1 MRKIYILLFTL
12 AAACCFTGCTRED
25 AVETAGNG
33 DVIIRLEVDGLETK
47 SAANADENYVESL
60 QVLVFKDV
68 NAAPAKYLTPVI
80 TAGAGPFE
88 QSYAT
93 LTDFGGFS
101 AAELK
106 DAVVF
111 AVANYAT
118 SLSSVTSLADAKSKV
133 VNADGFLDDTAEGWK
148 VKANPRFVMTAQGG
162 FTMGTGS
169 DAGKAVASLTLRRLA
184 SKVSIQITYASVDP
198 ENPIVTE
205 DEANKTKTVW
215 TPMTEGNVRVYLSNA
230 VNNGKL
236 EGNADT
242 PVLFTYA
249 DNHPE
254 GEGTLSSSAFYT
266 YPTTWASD
274 SDNAPFI
281 KIIQPWS
288 YKTIKYEGTSASP
301 TNPVVIDQNVVELY
315 YKVMFPGITSL
326 AANTWYQPTVTLNV
340 LGGESN
346 RNMVELSTTGFD
358 ILPWGSVS
366 AGAGGLSPIVIESAK
381 YIAVERENTIV
392 NNGGTVSIKYVASG
406 ATTLSVV
413 KIHKMVYGNNSM
425 IEREIYPTKDAL
437 VDDNYAG
444 AGGTG
449 TIASGSTSDPW
460 FGNTYGTDPEKPNE
474 GVITLKHKLSTTFGD
489 PNFAARPYI
498 YQLKL
503 HLNGESADLD
513 KLFYITQNPS
523 MLVEGELSD
532 GYVNVNDHV
541 SFKDDGTFWGQN
553 YVYTAP
559 SYTHPDNYN
568 SSSANPTSQATGK
581 NILVHDIWTNGAYAA
596 VSNSGYF
603 YEGRSGQA
611 RYSAAH
617 GFYHR
622 LFSFNLGTINSY
634 VDLVHLSGSTNKC
647 EYRIIVSFS
656 PSSGYYIIDPRIQA
670 SELATEDVFL
680 YKTINFSTVKGD
692 LGTERYFSPFSDVDD
707 DNNPIHKAVKKYS
720 PARKTGAEKMLAPEI
735 MVASSYSRTG
745 AVFYESAVLRC
756 AAYQE
761 DGYPAGRWRL
771 PTEAE
776 IEFLIELSNHNA
788 IPNLFDG
795 DYFASSGRYFDST
808 DDTFYNIKKEN
819 NTVTGTKPGITY
831 DDYRH
836 GTRCVYDTWYWG
848 RDPVTKT
855 SDGTTPIKTGTTKII
870 KQTRNEVYTEIERNL
885 YNWSGFMTTK

>member
-12 AAACCFTGCTRED
+12 AAACCMYGCTREN
-25 AVETAGNG
+25 AEQTTGNG

-47 SAANADENYVESL
+47 SAATSDENYVESL
-60 QVLVFKDV
+60 QVLVFKDI
-68 NAAPAKYLTPVI
+68 NAAPAKHLTPVI
-80 TAGAGPFE
+80 SAGAGPFE

-254 GEGTLSSSAFYT
+254 GEGPLSSSAFYT

-315 YKVMFPGITSL
+315 YKVVFPGITSL

-340 LGGESN
+340 LGGEST
-346 RNMVELSTTGFD
+346 RDMKEITATGFA
-358 ILPWGSVS
+358 ILPWGTVGS
-366 AGAGGLSPIVIESAK
+366 GAGQPLSQINVEPAK

-392 NNGGTVSIKYVASG
+392 NNGGTVSINYVASG
-406 ATTLSVV
+406 PTTLTVTSIYKDVFV
-413 KIHKMVYGNNSM
+413 NDTTARKYIYDPDRTHLVEGVDSLTKYKSAKVRDTYAASWFTNSYGTNPD
-425 IEREIYPTKDAL
+425 PTRW
-437 VDDNYAG
+437 NE
-444 AGGTG
+444 G
-449 TIASGSTSDPW
+449 TITLNHELS
-460 FGNTYGTDPEKPNE
+460 PEIFKAN
-474 GVITLKHKLSTTFGD
+474 GVDIWE
-489 PNFAARPYI
+489 NFAARPYH
-498 YQLKL
+498 YHLKL
-503 HLNGESADLD
+503 HLVSEGDDTSLD
-513 KLFYITQNPS
+513 REFTIIQNPALLADGQKS
-523 MLVEGELSD
+523 TGWVCINGIDAIHGSINLTYQTNVASD
-532 GYVNVNDHV
+532 LYNNVYQPRTSAYNPAPFV
-541 SFKDDGTFWGQN
+541 RLAGTVADDT
-553 YVYTAP
+553 YHAYISTKAK
-559 SYTHPDNYN
+559 TDYN
-568 SSSANPTSQATGK
+568 ATQ
-581 NILVHDIWTNGAYAA
+581 AA
-596 VSNSGYF
+596 VN
-603 YEGRSGQA
+603 
-611 RYSAAH
+611 
-617 GFYHR
+617 
-622 LFSFNLGTINSY
+622 NLGTIHTYNYLAPNGANASRW
-634 VDLVHLSGSTNKC
+634 
-647 EYRIIVSFS
+647 RIIIRPTSK
-656 PSSGYYIIDPRIQA
+656 SGMYIMDPRINI
-670 SELATEDVFL
+670 STDTGHEL
-680 YKTINFSTVKGD
+680 YKLLHTHTTNFGNNTAASNFLDGTPLFANGSSASTYTD
-692 LGTERYFSPFSDVDD
+692 F
-707 DNNPIHKAVKKYS
+707 KKYT
-720 PARKTGAEKMLAPEI
+720 PTGNSDEFRTVIAPEV
-735 MVASSYSRTG
+735 MFASSYGKSTNMNYY
-745 AVFYESAVLRC
+745 VSLLRC

-771 PTEAE
+771 PTEEE
-776 IEFLIELSNHNA
+776 IELAIDLHAAGA
-788 IPNLFDG
+788 IPQLFSSG
-795 DYFASSGRYFDST
+795 GRYWASSGRYIYYNAGAWTWKDDPT
-808 DDTFYNIKKEN
+808 DQELTFPTNTQQASDPASIK
-819 NTVTGTKPGITY
+819 VLGA
-831 DDYRH
+831 
-836 GTRCVYDTWYWG
+836 RCVYDTWYWG
-848 RDPVTKT
+848 KDEVTALRT
-855 SDGTTPIKTGTTKII
+855 SDYQTDYSKPQYIWSGYSYTTK
-870 KQTRNEVYTEIERNL
+870 
-885 YNWSGFMTTK
+885 